1 MIFVENYVPI
11 SDKKWPKFDENLI
24 KTDVITIAVQI
35 NGKTR
40 GTIDI
45 DKTLEQEMIFKKI
58 RNDHKLERYL
68 TNKKVIKEIY
78 VPNRLV
84 NFVIA

>member
-1 MIFVENYVPI
+1 
-11 SDKKWPKFDENLI
+11 
-24 KTDVITIAVQI
+24 
-35 NGKTR
+35 
-40 GTIDI
+40 
-45 DKTLEQEMIFKKI
+45 MIFKRI
-58 RNDHKLERYL
+58 RNKDKFGKYL